1 MGQME
6 REGLHRGKSSG
17 RMVPRAGE
25 RHRETEKITKPGG
38 KWRQRGDMWEQV
50 CCQHEGVNVLLA

>member
-1 MGQME
+1 MGQMG

-38 KWRQRGDMWEQV
+38 KWRQRGRV
-50 CCQHEGVNVLLA
+50 GAGLLSA